1 MGGKARSDRRGDA
14 TADVPHRGYAQAFW
28 LQAADQ
34 VVENAV
40 RNIFVKDAFVAEAP
54 QVQLQALQLE
64 DLRSWD
70 VRDGERC
77 EVGLAGHRA
86 DARELGAHALS
97 LVVPI
102 GMRVRDDDHI
112 FRRLRRHFGRAVYSL
127 AQRSFRVRAALRGS
141 ALCGLGGALRAPLGP
156 VVAPLA

>member
-1 MGGKARSDRRGDA
+1 MGGKARSDRSRDA

-40 RNIFVKDAFVAEAP
+40 RNIFVKDAFVAKAP

-86 DARELGAHALS
+86 DARELGAHALD
-97 LVVPI
+97 LVLAI
-102 GMRVRDDDHI
+102 SMRVGDRYELLRG
-112 FRRLRRHFGRAVYSL
+112 FRRH
-127 AQRSFRVRAALRGS
+127 
-141 ALCGLGGALRAPLGP
+141 GARDRKSTRLNSSHT
-156 VVAPLA
+156 